1 MKKTFGVVLLMAIAI
16 TTYWN
21 FNQIKNEK
29 ELTELALANINA
41 LARNEGDDI
50 DCLTQPGSCFKK
62 NLFYP
67 YEEDL
72 WH

>member
-1 MKKTFGVVLLMAIAI
+1 MKKLFGIIAIAAI
-16 TTYWN
+16 AVAAGWN

-72 WH
+72 WP

>member
-1 MKKTFGVVLLMAIAI
+1 MKKTFGVVLLIAI
-16 TTYWN
+16 VVTACLN
-21 FNQIKNEK
+21 FNQNKNEK

-41 LARNEGDDI
+41 LARNESDDI
-50 DCLTQPGSCFKK
+50 NCLTQPGSCFKN

-72 WH
+72 WP

>member
-21 FNQIKNEK
+21 FNQIKNKK

-41 LARNEGDDI
+41 LARNESDDI
-50 DCLTQPGSCFKK
+50 NCLTQPGSCFKN